1 MPSLTPLTMF
11 SIRAGICLRTAGF
24 KFRQVPSIF
33 TVSAIT
39 LYRFPPVILPMVTTA
54 LSRGLTFRDTMFWS
68 AEITWAEMAMASMP
82 FSGAEPW
89 LLLPFTVMKNRSEE
103 AIMAPLRTAT
113 LPTSYW
119 GHTCWPKTPS
129 TWGFSSTPASIIF
142 LAPLAMGSSSA
153 GWKISFTVPSNWSR
167 SSLST

>member
-1 MPSLTPLTMF
+1 
-11 SIRAGICLRTAGF
+11 
-24 KFRQVPSIF
+24 
-33 TVSAIT
+33 
-39 LYRFPPVILPMVTTA
+39 
-54 LSRGLTFRDTMFWS
+54 
-68 AEITWAEMAMASMP
+68 MASMP

-153 GWKISFTVPSNWSR
+153 GWKISFTVPSNWSL